1 MPRVTI
7 TKKSSTLIYYIEPGS
22 RIMEPGSYI
31 EYFELSISVPVTC
44 ALLEFEEVSKC
55 SGIGGDS
62 ETP

>member
-7 TKKSSTLIYYIEPGS
+7 TKKSSILIY
-22 RIMEPGSYI
+22 RARFQIMEPGSYI

-55 SGIGGDS
+55 SCIGGDS

>member
-7 TKKSSTLIYYIEPGS
+7 TKKSSTLIY
-22 RIMEPGSYI
+22 RARFQIMEPGSYI
-31 EYFELSISVPVTC
+31 EYFELSITC

-55 SGIGGDS
+55 SCIGGDS